1 MVGGL
6 FYWPNVCVDGAVHS
20 SPCCE
25 SQVRYS
31 TLHKRLPP
39 YPYQILSKVLARFFT
54 FFVHPS
60 LQGFS
65 AKLSICFYFFLSL
78 FFIKFFA
85 INHF

>member
-39 YPYQILSKVLARFFT
+39 YPYQILSKVLARFFLHFLYTQVYKVFRPRCQFVFT
-54 FFVHPS
+54 FF
-60 LQGFS
+60 L
-65 AKLSICFYFFLSL
+65 AYFLS
-78 FFIKFFA
+78 
-85 INHF
+85 NSSR